1 MEKLAADY
9 PEVPEYRFRISF
21 YLNDFA
27 DTLMDRGNWE
37 EARQLLERAIVHQK
51 AAMEPAPLYT
61 ADQECLRIEL
71 TNLMVVEVALGDQ
84 AAAAR
89 TAKDL
94 VRLENT
100 PRPANLPGHAM
111 LKSEKVLKD
120 QIEGAMA
127 EGMQRPDSPAKQR
140 REFALAAYVLL
151 IKAVINDAAEQSPD
165 DPELYHLVYFLTTA
179 PESLRDADLAL
190 KLARRA
196 VELKPGND
204 LCMQALGWAL
214 YRTGDFQG
222 SLETLKKMNG
232 GEAGFISAM
241 ALWQLGEKTQARANF
256 DVVSEWLKTYERMCE
271 ERLKQDELFCP
282 LPVQLKRLQ
291 AEAAALLGVT
301 LPAGT

>member
-111 LKSEKVLKD
+111 LKSEKVLQD
-120 QIEGAMA
+120 EIEGAMA

-165 DPELYHLVYFLTTA
+165 DPEQYHLVYFLTTA
-179 PESLRDADLAL
+179 PEPLRDADLAL